1 MVHLAEIVKNLGVPI
16 LSLTRFGSNPLT
28 KLADV
33 PLQVSRSK
41 EANQRSLCYEF
52 DYRPPIGGRC
62 PFLCL
67 FK

>member
-1 MVHLAEIVKNLGVPI
+1 MVHLAEIAKNLGVPI

-41 EANQRSLCYEF
+41 EANQRSAATNSIIAHLLAV
-52 DYRPPIGGRC
+52 DV
-62 PFLCL
+62 L
-67 FK
+67 FYVF